1 VNNGRSRWLIRLG
14 IVLLLALAALLWAI
28 ATRRP
33 SLEIENRSEQSI
45 AVLRVTIAGQT
56 RTFENVSS
64 GAQVAMPCPSRGE
77 EVFRIEGKLA
87 DGTRIRANGRI
98 ADDLHPLLLPGGEL
112 QPRRKGSS

>member
-1 VNNGRSRWLIRLG
+1 MNTGRSRWLIRLG
-14 IVLLLALAALLWAI
+14 IVLLLALAALLWVI

-45 AVLRVTIAGQT
+45 PVLQITIGGQT
-56 RTFENVSS
+56 RTFHNLSS
-64 GAQVAMPCPSRGE
+64 GAQVAMPCPRRGE
-77 EVFRIEGKLA
+77 EVFSVEGKLA

-98 ADDLHPLLLPGGEL
+98 GDDLHLILLPDGQL